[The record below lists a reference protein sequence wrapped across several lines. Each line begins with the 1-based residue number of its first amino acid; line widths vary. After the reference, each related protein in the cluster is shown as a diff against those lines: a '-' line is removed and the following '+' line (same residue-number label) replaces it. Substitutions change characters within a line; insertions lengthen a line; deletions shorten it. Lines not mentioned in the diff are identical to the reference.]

1 METPLFLASSRATA
15 SNPETKPKCKRAD
28 SRRSILAF
36 GRNNRNVRTAGQT
49 VALESHHTVN
59 QSKERMIFAQTYIL
73 SRMVLGTPLTYNNIA
88 CSSHLAT
95 EKFHTQAFA
104 F

>member
-1 METPLFLASSRATA
+1 MEISLLHPGGKDPPLRAT
-15 SNPETKPKCKRAD
+15 RAENH
-28 SRRSILAF
+28 IIPVLAF

-49 VALESHHTVN
+49 VALERHNTVN
-59 QSKERMIFAQTYIL
+59 QGKERMVFAQTYIL
-73 SRMVLGTPLTYNNIA
+73 PRMVLCTPLTYNDIA
-88 CSSHLAT
+88 RSSHLAT